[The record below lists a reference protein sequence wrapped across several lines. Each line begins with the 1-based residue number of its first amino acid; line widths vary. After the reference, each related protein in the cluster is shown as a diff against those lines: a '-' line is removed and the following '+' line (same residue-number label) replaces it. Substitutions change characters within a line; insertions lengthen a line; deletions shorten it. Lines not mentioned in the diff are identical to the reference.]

1 MTRRLLP
8 FALTLTLFAPLAAS
22 AQTPAPA
29 PAAPAPTAPKKHDHV
44 HGKITA
50 VNAAAKTVT
59 LFRKRGSVTLTLADD
74 AKIYKVGD
82 KRKNPTGTFADLL
95 IDTEINARIT
105 GDPDAPTA
113 TEVHLRAPKAAPAD
127 PGTGAAKP

>member
-1 MTRRLLP
+1 MTRRLIP
-8 FALTLTLFAPLAAS
+8 FALTLALFAPLAAS
-22 AQTPAPA
+22 AQTPA
-29 PAAPAPTAPKKHDHV
+29 APTPDAAAAPKKHDHV

-50 VNAAAKTVT
+50 ANAAAKTVT

-95 IDTEINARIT
+95 IDTEINAKIT

-113 TEVHLRAPKAAPAD
+113 TEVHIRAPKAAPAD
-127 PGTGAAKP
+127 PGTGKP